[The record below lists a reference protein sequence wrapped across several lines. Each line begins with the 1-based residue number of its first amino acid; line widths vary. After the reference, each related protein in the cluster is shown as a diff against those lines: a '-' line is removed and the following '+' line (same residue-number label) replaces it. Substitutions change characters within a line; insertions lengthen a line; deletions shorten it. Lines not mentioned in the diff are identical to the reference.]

1 MPGCVL
7 DESMEPSKVMPGSSV
22 IVEEEEALVRP
33 KEPTLHTCWTWRLI
47 DSCHCLLS
55 SWGPEEQ
62 VCQERKLT
70 WEPKQTM
77 AEPASFTYFYKG
89 SNSVN

>member
-33 KEPTLHTCWTWRLI
+33 KEQVLHTCWTQY
-47 DSCHCLLS
+47 
-55 SWGPEEQ
+55 ENF
-62 VCQERKLT
+62 K
-70 WEPKQTM
+70 
-77 AEPASFTYFYKG
+77 TYNPGVADPHKPG
-89 SNSVN
+89 NTTSVNLFPAMK